1 MDELIITRK
10 ILKTIRENSNKK
22 NKTQDIIN
30 EDTYE
35 KDNFCVGRKY

>member
-22 NKTQDIIN
+22 TK
-30 EDTYE
+30 
-35 KDNFCVGRKY
+35 RKISSMKKRMKRITFA